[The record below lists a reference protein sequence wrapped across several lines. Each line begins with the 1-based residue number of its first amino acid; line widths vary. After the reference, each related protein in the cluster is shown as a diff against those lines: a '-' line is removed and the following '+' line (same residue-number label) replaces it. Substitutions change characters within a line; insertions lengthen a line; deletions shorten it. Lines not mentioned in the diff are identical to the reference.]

1 MKIEFRK
8 LIFLKLFLFG
18 LMVFPAI
25 QNAKSEE
32 IHLICVGNFEIN
44 RGPLIKPDWQTIYL
58 TMNIEGILRTP
69 STMVY
74 EGSFPK
80 KGRTIFRNGSYH
92 IAHLGKEEEVLTE
105 YIVNLTNGNYSV
117 NYPKNGRMLIGT
129 CRKVEI

>member
-8 LIFLKLFLFG
+8 LKFLKLFLLG
-18 LMVFPAI
+18 LMISPLM

-44 RGPLIKPDWQTIYL
+44 RGPLIKPDWQRSHL
-58 TMNIEGILRTP
+58 TMNLEGILRTP
-69 STMVY
+69 STLVY

-80 KGRTIFRNGSYH
+80 EGRTTYINGSYH

-129 CRKVEI
+129 CRKVKI

>member
-1 MKIEFRK
+1 MNIEFRK
-8 LIFLKLFLFG
+8 LKFLKLFLLG
-18 LMVFPAI
+18 LMILPLM

-44 RGPLIKPDWQTIYL
+44 RGPLIKPDWQRSYL
-58 TMNIEGILRTP
+58 TMNLEGILRTP
-69 STMVY
+69 STLVY

-80 KGRTIFRNGSYH
+80 KGRTIYINGSYH
-92 IAHLGKEEEVLTE
+92 IDHLGKEEEVLTE

-129 CRKVEI
+129 CRKVKM

>member
-1 MKIEFRK
+1 
-8 LIFLKLFLFG
+8 
-18 LMVFPAI
+18 MVFPPM

-44 RGPLIKPDWQTIYL
+44 RGPLIKPDWQRSYL

-80 KGRTIFRNGSYH
+80 KGRTIFINGAYH
-92 IAHLGKEEEVLTE
+92 IAHLGEQEEVLTE

-129 CRKVEI
+129 CRKVKI